1 MALRARSSGFS
12 LVELMVA
19 LTILI
24 VISAVALPSYQSWL
38 VNSRI
43 RNAAS
48 SITMGLQRART
59 EAVTRNTSVS
69 FTLAADSSWSVD
81 VVAPASQIESRLAGD
96 GSDTV
101 IVSPA
106 GPTTI
111 TFGSLGIVSGGADR
125 QFDVTS
131 STGGKTLRVTVGAS
145 GNARMCDPSGHGV
158 SAC

>member
-1 MALRARSSGFS
+1 
-12 LVELMVA
+12 MVA

-48 SITMGLQRART
+48 SITIGLQRART
-59 EAVTRNTSVS
+59 EAVTRNTQVN
-69 FTLAADSSWSVD
+69 FTVAGDSSWSVD
-81 VVAPASQIESRLAGD
+81 VNSPAANIESRLAGD

-101 IVSPA
+101 SVSPA
-106 GPTTI
+106 GPTI
-111 TFGSLGIVSGGADR
+111 ISFNSLGIIVAGGADR

-131 STGGKTLRVTVGAS
+131 SAGGRTLRVTLGAS